1 MGTHNCDGF
10 RENMKIRIIHDIL
23 IKTLFKDY

>member
-1 MGTHNCDGF
+1 MKTNKCDGF